1 MAEVIRMPK
10 MSDTMVEGVIATW
23 LKKVGDPVKAGDI
36 LAEVETDKATMELE
50 AYESGTLLYIGVA
63 EKQAA
68 PINGVIAI
76 IGKPNEDI
84 TGLLAE
90 IQQVNTTATNIP
102 TPTTATNTSPTS
114 PSPSTT
120 HTMPTVSTIQTEPQ
134 LPILPANQRVA
145 ASPLAKKMAQIQG
158 YDLTTIQGTGE
169 GGRIIKRDIEGLAL
183 NQSSVNAVAVPA
195 QAFRE
200 SYEQVPVS
208 QMRKTIAR
216 RLTESTTTAPHFY
229 LTMSIN
235 MDKLVDARARLNVYS
250 PIKITFNDIFIKAAA
265 LAIRKHPAINAAWL
279 GDAIRYNNHVHIG
292 VAMAIE
298 AGLVVPKIQFADH
311 KPLSQIAMEVKHL
324 TQRAQNNQL
333 QPADWE
339 GSTFT
344 ISNLGMLGIESF
356 TAIIN
361 PPNACILAV
370 GAIQQVPVVQEGVVV
385 PGHVMKVTLSC
396 DHRVVDGAVGAAFLQ
411 TLQELLEEPLKLLL

>member
-23 LKKVGDPVKAGDI
+23 LKKVGDPVKSGDI

-50 AYESGTLLYIGVA
+50 AYESGTLLYIGVP

-76 IGKPNEDI
+76 IGKANEDI
-84 TGLLAE
+84 AALLAQ
-90 IQQVNTTATNIP
+90 IQQEATTATTVTTQT
-102 TPTTATNTSPTS
+102 TPANTSPT
-114 PSPSTT
+114 PLSTSAT
-120 HTMPTVSTIQTEPQ
+120 HTTPTVPTIPTTPQ
-134 LPILPANQRVA
+134 LHILPGDQRIA
-145 ASPLAKKMAQIQG
+145 ASPLAKKMAQVQG
-158 YDLTTIQGTGE
+158 YDLTTITGTGE
-169 GGRIIKRDIEGLAL
+169 GGRIIKRDIENLAL
-183 NQSSVNAVAVPA
+183 TKPSVNAGAVPA

-200 SYEQVPVS
+200 SYEMVPVS

-216 RLTESTTTAPHFY
+216 RLTESTSTTPHFY
-229 LTMSIN
+229 LTMTIN
-235 MDKLVDARARLNVYS
+235 MDELVAARASLNAYS
-250 PIKITFNDIFIKAAA
+250 PVKITFNDIVIKAAA
-265 LAIRKHPAINAAWL
+265 LAIRKHPAVNTAWL
-279 GDAIRYNNHVHIG
+279 GDSIRYNHHVHIG

-311 KPLSQIAMEVKHL
+311 KPLSQIATEVKHL

-333 QPADWE
+333 QPSDWE

-361 PPNACILAV
+361 PPAACILAV
-370 GAIQQVPVVQEGVVV
+370 GAIQQVPVVEENVIV

-411 TLQELLEEPLKLLL
+411 TFKELLEEPLKLLV

>member
-10 MSDTMVEGVIATW
+10 MSDTMVEGIIATW
-23 LKKVGDPVKAGDI
+23 LKKVGDPVKAGEI

-50 AYESGTLLYIGVA
+50 AYDSGTLLYIGVP

-76 IGKPNEDI
+76 IGKAGEDI
-84 TGLLAE
+84 SALLAQ
-90 IQQVNTTATNIP
+90 IQQEA
-102 TPTTATNTSPTS
+102 TPTQPNPSSPIVNS
-114 PSPSTT
+114 ASA
-120 HTMPTVSTIQTEPQ
+120 MPTTPTVPTTPQ
-134 LPILPANQRVA
+134 LPILAGDQRIA
-145 ASPLAKKMAQIQG
+145 ASPLAKKMAQLEG

-169 GGRIIKRDIEGLAL
+169 GGRIIKRDIENVSLAKSTT
-183 NQSSVNAVAVPA
+183 NHIVTPIQGF
-195 QAFRE
+195 QE
-200 SYEQVPVS
+200 SYEQIPLS

-216 RLTESTTTAPHFY
+216 RLTESAASTPHFY
-229 LTMSIN
+229 LTMSIP
-235 MDKLVDARARLNVYS
+235 MDKLVAARSSLNAYAPV
-250 PIKITFNDIFIKAAA
+250 KITFNDLVIKAVA
-265 LAIRKHPAINAAWL
+265 LAIRKHPAVNTAWL
-279 GDAIRYNNHVHIG
+279 GDAIRYNHHIHIG

-298 AGLVVPKIQFADH
+298 AGLVVPKVQFADH
-311 KPLSQIAMEVKHL
+311 KSLAQIATEVKHL
-324 TQRAQNNQL
+324 TQKAQSNHL

-361 PPNACILAV
+361 PPAACILAI
-370 GAIQQVPVVQEGVVV
+370 GAIQQVPVIQEEIIV
-385 PGHVMKVTLSC
+385 PGYIMKVTLSC

-411 TLQELLEEPLKLLL
+411 TLKELLEEPLKLLV